1 MASRPV
7 PPPGKLPKDYD
18 KLPVPQPQA
27 TSVRKRDPKML
38 AIIDPGKCFG
48 RGCEYCVA
56 VCPVPDCITLHPDP
70 AAGADTLDV
79 LSVNLDTCIGCM
91 ACEKWCPDDYDA
103 IRMIPFATVTADR
116 KIYETETFTAEFAP
130 KK

>member
-38 AIIDPGKCFG
+38 AIFDRTKFILAKSEDYKVIEEVGKLTG
-48 RGCEYCVA
+48 
-56 VCPVPDCITLHPDP
+56 L
-70 AAGADTLDV
+70 L
-79 LSVNLDTCIGCM
+79 N
-91 ACEKWCPDDYDA
+91 
-103 IRMIPFATVTADR
+103 
-116 KIYETETFTAEFAP
+116 
-130 KK
+130 